1 MKVTFIGTP
10 HQIKAEM
17 IQWLSNNEEQPY
29 YEILEDRVTSKL
41 SQHNIKLTQ
50 NDDDLLPLGFVKQV
64 CQLEGRDWLLF
75 KQDLE
80 KCGVKEKRTSKNRLL
95 TNLKLIEEEQ

>member
-1 MKVTFIGTP
+1 MKVIFEGTP
-10 HQIKAEM
+10 QRIKKEM
-17 IQWLSNNEEQPY
+17 EHWLSTNQVASRTE
-29 YEILEDRVTSKL
+29 RVEARVASKL
-41 SQHNIKLTQ
+41 SQHNIALTQ

-95 TNLKLIEEEQ
+95 TNLKLIEED